1 MDISGRH
8 AIVTGAASGI
18 GLAIVR
24 RFAAAGATVT
34 AVDLWNGADSRHLLP
49 GGVDIR
55 ICDVSDERSVE
66 MTCHEVEQTF
76 GRIDILVTAAGISVG
91 LTAEETSL
99 DLWKKVINTNA
110 TGTFLFI
117 KKCLPNMRRRGRGSI
132 ITIASQR
139 AVAGGTASTAYLAS
153 KGAVL
158 SLTRNIA
165 LDYATQGIRAN
176 AILPG
181 AIETPLLESSF
192 SRTNDPDAA
201 RSRSIARHPMA
212 RLGRP
217 DEVAAAALFLASDEA
232 SFITGAFLP
241 VDGGWLA
248 G

>member
-1 MDISGRH
+1 MDLSGRH

-24 RFAAAGATVT
+24 RFVAAGATVT
-34 AVDLWNGADSRHLLP
+34 AVDLWKTADNSHLLP
-49 GGVDIR
+49 IGADIR
-55 ICDVSDERSVE
+55 VCDVSDETSVQKSCDE
-66 MTCHEVEQTF
+66 IERKF
-76 GRIDILVTAAGISVG
+76 GRIDVLTTAAGISVG
-91 LTAEETSL
+91 LNAEDTPV
-99 DLWKKVINTNA
+99 DLWRKVIDTNA
-110 TGTFLFI
+110 TGTFLFV
-117 KKCLPNMRRRGRGSI
+117 KNCLPAMRRRGRGSI

-139 AVAGGTASTAYLAS
+139 AIAGGTASTSYLAS

-192 SRTNDPDAA
+192 SRTEDPDAA

-212 RLGRP
+212 RFGRP
-217 DEVAAAALFLASDEA
+217 EEVAAAALFLASDEA